1 MHKATTCVVTA
12 CTTARTAALR
22 DANTAQ
28 LNNKGNTMYKI
39 NATLNTNGNGYWSNT
54 KAAVEITG
62 LQLSYTNDELD
73 FGELRVRFNTA
84 TWDVNKLGLIYT
96 DKQFM
101 RELKELLTA
110 KGFDASDVS
119 YSEQGMQGDT
129 YVSCDVG
136 ERFINTFMQN
146 A

>member
-1 MHKATTCVVTA
+1 
-12 CTTARTAALR
+12 
-22 DANTAQ
+22 
-28 LNNKGNTMYKI
+28 MYKV
-39 NATLNTNGNGYWSNT
+39 NATLNTGGGGYWSNT
-54 KAAVEITG
+54 KTAVEITR
-62 LQLSYTNDELD
+62 LQLAYTNDELD
-73 FGELRVRFNTA
+73 FGELRVYFNTK
-84 TWDVNKLGLIYT
+84 TWAWQDGLIYT

-119 YSEQGMQGDT
+119 YSEQGMQGDN

-136 ERFINTFMQN
+136 QCFINTFMQN

>member
-1 MHKATTCVVTA
+1 
-12 CTTARTAALR
+12 
-22 DANTAQ
+22 
-28 LNNKGNTMYKI
+28 MYKVT
-39 NATLNTNGNGYWSNT
+39 ATLNTNGNGYWSN
-54 KAAVEITG
+54 KRKAVEITG

-84 TWDVNKLGLIYT
+84 TWDTSTDGLIYT

-101 RELKELLTA
+101 RELVELLDNL
-110 KGFDASDVS
+110 GFDASDVS

-136 ERFINTFMQN
+136 ECFINTFMQN

>member
-1 MHKATTCVVTA
+1 
-12 CTTARTAALR
+12 
-22 DANTAQ
+22 
-28 LNNKGNTMYKI
+28 MYKV
-39 NATLNTNGNGYWSNT
+39 NATLRTGGGGYWSNT
-54 KAAVEITG
+54 KTAVEITA
-62 LQLSYTNDELD
+62 LQLAYTNDELD
-73 FGELRVRFNTA
+73 FGELRVYFNTK
-84 TWDVNKLGLIYT
+84 TWAWQDGLIYT

-119 YSEQGMQGDT
+119 YSEQGMQGDN

-136 ERFINTFMQN
+136 QCFINTFMQN

>member
-1 MHKATTCVVTA
+1 
-12 CTTARTAALR
+12 
-22 DANTAQ
+22 
-28 LNNKGNTMYKI
+28 MYKVT
-39 NATLNTNGNGYWSNT
+39 ATLNTNGNGYWSR
-54 KAAVEITG
+54 KATAVEITH
-62 LQLSYTNDELD
+62 LQLAYINDEMD
-73 FGELRVRFNTA
+73 FGELRVRFNTN
-84 TWDVNKLGLIYT
+84 TWDTNKDGLIYT

-119 YSEQGMQGDT
+119 YSEQGMQGDA

-136 ERFINTFMQN
+136 ECFINTFMQN

>member
-1 MHKATTCVVTA
+1 
-12 CTTARTAALR
+12 
-22 DANTAQ
+22 
-28 LNNKGNTMYKI
+28 MYKV
-39 NATLNTNGNGYWSNT
+39 NATLNTSGGGYWSNT
-54 KAAVEITG
+54 RAAVEITG
-62 LQLSYTNDELD
+62 LQLAYTNDELD

-96 DKQFM
+96 DSLFM
-101 RELKELLTA
+101 TELKELLTSM
-110 KGFDASDVS
+110 GFDASDVS

-136 ERFINTFMQN
+136 ELFINTYMQH

>member
-1 MHKATTCVVTA
+1 
-12 CTTARTAALR
+12 
-22 DANTAQ
+22 
-28 LNNKGNTMYKI
+28 MYKV
-39 NATLNTNGNGYWSNT
+39 NATLCTGGGGYWSNT
-54 KAAVEITG
+54 KTAVEITH
-62 LQLSYTNDELD
+62 LQLAYINDELS
-73 FGELRVRFNTA
+73 FGELQVYFNTA
-84 TWDVNKLGLIYT
+84 TWDTSKLGLIYT

-119 YSEQGMQGDT
+119 YSEQGMQGNT

-136 ERFINTFMQN
+136 QCFINTFMQH

>member
-1 MHKATTCVVTA
+1 
-12 CTTARTAALR
+12 
-22 DANTAQ
+22 
-28 LNNKGNTMYKI
+28 MYKVT
-39 NATLNTNGNGYWSNT
+39 ATLNTNGNGYWSN
-54 KAAVEITG
+54 KRKAVEITG

-73 FGELRVRFNTA
+73 FGELRVFFNTN
-84 TWDVNKLGLIYT
+84 TWDTHKDGLIYT

-101 RELKELLTA
+101 RELKELLTVQ
-110 KGFDASDVS
+110 GFDASDVD

-136 ERFINTFMQN
+136 ECFINTFMMD

>member
-1 MHKATTCVVTA
+1 
-12 CTTARTAALR
+12 
-22 DANTAQ
+22 
-28 LNNKGNTMYKI
+28 MYKVT
-39 NATLNTNGNGYWSNT
+39 ATLNTAGNGYWSR
-54 KAAVEITG
+54 KQAAVEITR
-62 LQLSYTNDELD
+62 LQLAYTNDELD
-73 FGELRVRFNTA
+73 FGELRVYFNTK
-84 TWDVNKLGLIYT
+84 TWAWQDGLIYT